1 MKIILIIIII
11 FFESTQIFSQN
22 PPVVVIK
29 TLKEKFPSAT
39 DIKWVKDSSETTKYF
54 IDLNNNTMKLIKVS
68 YYYFWEARFN
78 LIDKNLSVSMTN
90 DGHWIVSKMKIS
102 VAELREEVKS
112 GVEYYYP
119 SCKITS
125 VEMIESVAVGTY
137 YEIFIKCGDKEFS
150 EIYNSD
156 GYRIRQ

>member
-1 MKIILIIIII
+1 MKVILFAIMI
-11 FFESTQIFSQN
+11 FFESTEIFSQS
-22 PPVVVIK
+22 PPVIVIK

-39 DIKWVKDSSETTKYF
+39 NIKWGKDSSETTKYF
-54 IDLNNNTMKLIKVS
+54 IDLNKNTMKLTELS
-68 YYYFWEARFN
+68 YYYYWEAKFN
-78 LIDKNLSVSMTN
+78 LKDKILSVIMTN

-102 VAELREEVKS
+102 LAELREEVKS

-119 SCKITS
+119 SCKIS
-125 VEMIESVAVGTY
+125 SIEMIESLAVGTY
-137 YEIFIKCGDKEFS
+137 YEIFVKCGDKEFS